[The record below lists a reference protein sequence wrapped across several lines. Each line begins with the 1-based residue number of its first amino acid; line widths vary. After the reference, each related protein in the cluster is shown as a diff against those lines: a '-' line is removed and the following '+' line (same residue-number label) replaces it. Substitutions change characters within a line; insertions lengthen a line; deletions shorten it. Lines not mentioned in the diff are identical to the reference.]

1 MSKLN
6 KIVNYSL
13 IILAIGSIDGISCNP
28 STAEP
33 RTAMEL
39 TPAPKST
46 PKNSKSVYAPIPL
59 PVNGELKEVLS
70 DKDIPTGE
78 GGFAR
83 DYAIKLTAGEQIAID
98 LSSEVFDTVVVLL
111 NNDGKTV
118 SKNDDGPDGTSNSLL
133 FTRIKDSGN
142 YVIRVQG
149 FGETSSGE
157 FKLKVSKLKSQ

>member
-1 MSKLN
+1 MSRLH
-6 KIVNYSL
+6 KIANYGL
-13 IILAIGSIDGISCNP
+13 IIAGDRLNQ
-28 STAEP
+28 
-33 RTAMEL
+33 MEL
-39 TPAPKST
+39 FDPHSGAVPPPVPDSKITPAKTTKPDLYT
-46 PKNSKSVYAPIPL
+46 PMPL
-59 PVNGELKEVLS
+59 PPSGEVKDVLS

-83 DYAIKLTAGEQIAID
+83 DYAIKLTAGDQIAID
-98 LSSEVFDTVVVLL
+98 LTSEVFDTVIILL
-111 NNDGKTV
+111 NSDGKTV

-133 FTRIKDSGN
+133 FTRIKNSGN